1 MSILTKLD
9 EYFILKVLV
18 NYLIFNLLFLVLYFG
33 DFVGKHTT
41 SQGVL
46 PVKIL
51 VSHQN
56 LSKYYPT
63 I

>member
-1 MSILTKLD
+1 MSILTKID

-46 PVKIL
+46 PAKIL